1 MLDWCEENYAVLP
14 HIVAEFGNTVSS
26 IVFSLVGCVGMYT
39 HSNSGFKKQP
49 MYFQYFIMCI
59 IGICSA
65 FFHSTLW
72 NMGRIMDELSIL
84 SLLYHT
90 LFILLQLQLKGSVL
104 GYCVYCMFILVSIS
118 LTYFYEIY
126 NSLFILFEYAPVLL
140 YIFWYWYHNLKHS
153 SFKSTVKVFED
164 SARMFTI
171 AGGIALV
178 SWNVDRWSECTNTL
192 KNMHLHSVWHLMI
205 AVAAYYGII
214 CFQCFYTSYYNG
226 VLISSNIYVISWKKR
241 FLSLDVQ
248 TKELSYPKELDD
260 IIASCSSLDSIP
272 EVSTIP

>member
-1 MLDWCEENYAVLP
+1 MLDWCEENYVVLP
-14 HIVAEFGNTVSS
+14 QIAEFGNTVSS
-26 IVFSLVGCVGMYT
+26 IAFSLMGCVGMYT

-84 SLLYHT
+84 WLLYHT
-90 LFILLQLQLKGSVL
+90 LFIILQLQLKSGSVF
-104 GYCVYCMFILVSIS
+104 GYSLYCIFILISIS

-126 NSLFILFEYAPVLL
+126 NSLFMLFEYTPVLI
-140 YIFWYWYHNLKHS
+140 YIFWYWYHNLKRS
-153 SFKSTVKVFED
+153 AFPDTARVFED
-164 SARMFTI
+164 SAKMFTI

-205 AVAAYYGII
+205 AIATYYAII
-214 CFQCFYTSYYNG
+214 CFQCFYTSYHNC
-226 VLISSNIYVISWKKR
+226 VLITSNIYVISWKKR
-241 FLSLDVQ
+241 FLILDVQ
-248 TKELSYPKELDD
+248 TKKFSYSKELND
-260 IIASCSSLDSIP
+260 IISTSSSLDSIP
-272 EVSTIP
+272 EVFIP